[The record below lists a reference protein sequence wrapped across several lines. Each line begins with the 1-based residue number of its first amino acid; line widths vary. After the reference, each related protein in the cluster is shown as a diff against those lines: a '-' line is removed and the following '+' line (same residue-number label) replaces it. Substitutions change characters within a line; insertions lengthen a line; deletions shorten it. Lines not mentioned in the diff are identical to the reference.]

1 MCDEQDLAK
10 FDWKA
15 LNRRQFAGFG
25 AVGAAAS
32 LTACSATGTMLG
44 ADEAASRLTERTVTI
59 ETPDGQM
66 DAFFVHPIGER
77 RPGVLLWPDIAGLRE
92 AFMVMARR
100 LASEGYAVLV
110 ANQCYRSQQA
120 PLWAD
125 FAAFQGDNGF
135 EKAGTMR
142 EMLGPQAIMRDA
154 TAAIAW
160 MDAQE
165 AVDTTRGIGTQGYC
179 MGGPFTVY
187 TAAAVPT
194 RVRAAASLH
203 GGGLVRDGEMSPHRL
218 LDDTKAAF
226 LFAIAQNDDEKDPQV
241 KAVLR
246 QAAQAAGVPVEV
258 EVYPAD
264 HGWTVLDSPAY
275 EEAAAE
281 RAYDNILKLYESQL

>member
-1 MCDEQDLAK
+1 MCDEQDLAG

-25 AVGAAAS
+25 VAGAAAS
-32 LTACSATGTMLG
+32 LAACSATGTMLDG
-44 ADEAASRLTERTVTI
+44 DEATGRLTESTVAFA
-59 ETPDGQM
+59 TPDGQM
-66 DAFFVHPIGER
+66 DAFFVHPSGER
-77 RPGVLLWPDIAGLRE
+77 HPGVLLWPDIAGLRE

-110 ANQCYRSQQA
+110 VNQYYRSRRA
-120 PLWAD
+120 PLWND
-125 FAAFQGDNGF
+125 FAAFQRDDGF
-135 EKAGTMR
+135 GKAGALR

-160 MDAQE
+160 MDGQK

-187 TAAAVPT
+187 TAAAVPS

-203 GGGLVRDGEMSPHRL
+203 GGGLVREGEMSPHRL
-218 LDDTKAAF
+218 LNDSRAAY
-226 LFAIAQNDDEKDPQV
+226 LFAIAQNDDVKDPQV
-241 KAVLR
+241 KAALR
-246 QAAQAAGVPVEV
+246 QASQAAGVPAEI

-275 EEAAAE
+275 DEAAAE
-281 RAYDNILKLYESQL
+281 RAYGRILALYRGQL

>member
-1 MCDEQDLAK
+1 MCDEQDLAN
-10 FDWKA
+10 FNWKA

-25 AVGAAAS
+25 AAGAAAS
-32 LTACSATGTMLG
+32 LAACSATGTMLEG
-44 ADEAASRLTERTVTI
+44 EATGGLSERTVTFA
-59 ETPDGQM
+59 TPDGQM
-66 DAFFVHPIGER
+66 DAFSVHPAGER

-100 LASEGYAVLV
+100 LANEGYAVLV
-110 ANQCYRSQQA
+110 VNQYYRSQPA
-120 PLWAD
+120 PLWTD

-135 EKAGTMR
+135 QKAGAMR

-203 GGGLVRDGEMSPHRL
+203 GGGLLREGEMSPHRL

-226 LFAIAQNDDEKDPQV
+226 LIAIAQNDDEKDPQA
-241 KAVLR
+241 KTTLR
-246 QAAQAAGVPVEV
+246 QAAQAAGVPAEV
-258 EVYPAD
+258 EVYAAD

-275 EEAAAE
+275 DEAAAE
-281 RAYDNILKLYESQL
+281 RAYDAIMTLYRSQL